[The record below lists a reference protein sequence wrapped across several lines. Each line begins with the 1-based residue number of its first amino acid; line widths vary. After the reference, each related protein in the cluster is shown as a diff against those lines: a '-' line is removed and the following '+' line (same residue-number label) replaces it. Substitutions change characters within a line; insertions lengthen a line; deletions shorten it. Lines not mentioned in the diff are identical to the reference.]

1 MSQENEV
8 QISVSGLP
16 EKTLQQIDAIADREH
31 RPRNRQI
38 VKWLEEAVAEEVA
51 KSGMSAKPAR
61 KAA

>member
-1 MSQENEV
+1 MPQEKEV

-16 EKTLQQIDAIADREH
+16 EKTLARIDAIAVREH

-38 VKWLEEAVAEEVA
+38 VKWLEEAVAEELARAEHPA
-51 KSGMSAKPAR
+51 KK